1 MIEAA
6 EHQFSLDVPN
16 AEGESIRERLEGMET
31 RTGRRPADLDGP
43 EPPGSLAY
51 LLEWFADLNL
61 DRQSTGFGPASITSG
76 MILEWARG
84 KGRELQVREFDAL
97 RTLNRV
103 WMRAWMQANPP
114 PEPQKS

>member
-6 EHQFSLDVPN
+6 EHQFSLDVPT
-16 AEGESIRERLEGMET
+16 AEGSSIRERLEGLET
-31 RTGRRPADLDGP
+31 RTGRRPQDLDGP

-76 MILEWARG
+76 MILDWARG
-84 KGRELQVREFDAL
+84 KGRQLNVREFDAL

-103 WMRAWMQANPP
+103 WIKAWQEANPSQQP
-114 PEPQKS
+114 DK